1 MTRISENKI
10 IQNKEKFDVLFPQ
23 YIKTIEKL
31 QKKYKLSDGSK
42 FNDLVN
48 FITDERKRIMW
59 PVAIAYWK
67 HPNDIKALWE
77 GIEKSIILA
86 GITGQAKSPNA
97 D

>member
-1 MTRISENKI
+1 MTDRDDLFTEV
-10 IQNKEKFDVLFPQ
+10 EKRLLASREADFLTDD
-23 YIKTIEKL
+23 TI
-31 QKKYKLSDGSK
+31 
-42 FNDLVN
+42 NDLVN

-77 GIEKSIILA
+77 GIDKSIILA

>member
-1 MTRISENKI
+1 MTDRDDLFTEV
-10 IQNKEKFDVLFPQ
+10 EKRLLASREADFLTDD
-23 YIKTIEKL
+23 TI
-31 QKKYKLSDGSK
+31 
-42 FNDLVN
+42 NDLVN

-77 GIEKSIILA
+77 GIDKSIILA
-86 GITGQAKSPNA
+86 GIIGQKKSPNG

>member
-1 MTRISENKI
+1 MTDRDDLFTEV
-10 IQNKEKFDVLFPQ
+10 EKKLLASRDADFLTDD
-23 YIKTIEKL
+23 TI
-31 QKKYKLSDGSK
+31 
-42 FNDLVN
+42 NDLVN

-77 GIEKSIILA
+77 GIDKSIILA
-86 GITGQAKSPNA
+86 GITWQNQSPNA

>member
-1 MTRISENKI
+1 MTDRDDLFTEV
-10 IQNKEKFDVLFPQ
+10 EKRLLASREADFLTDD
-23 YIKTIEKL
+23 TI
-31 QKKYKLSDGSK
+31 
-42 FNDLVN
+42 NDLVN

-77 GIEKSIILA
+77 GIDKSIILA
-86 GITGQAKSPNA
+86 GITWQNQSPNA

>member
-1 MTRISENKI
+1 MTDR
-10 IQNKEKFDVLFPQ
+10 DDLF
-23 YIKTIEKL
+23 TEIEKRL
-31 QKKYKLSDGSK
+31 LASREAD
-42 FNDLVN
+42 FLTDNTINDLVN

-77 GIEKSIILA
+77 GIDKSIILA
-86 GITGQAKSPNA
+86 GITWQNQSPNA